1 MRFLLVVSAALLMG
15 AVVPQDPVRHAYV
28 PPNGF
33 VPDSLTAVRIAIAV
47 WGPIYGD
54 RQIANEHPLRAT
66 LRDSTWTVTGSLGP
80 GEIGGVAIAEIA
92 KRDGRVLRVSH
103 TQ

>member
-1 MRFLLVVSAALLMG
+1 MRPLFVASAALLIA
-15 AVVPQDPVRHAYV
+15 AVVPQDPVRHSYV

-33 VPDSLTAVRIAIAV
+33 VPDSLTAVRIAVAV

-54 RQIANEHPLRAT
+54 RQIASEHPLRAS
-66 LRDSTWTVTGSLGP
+66 LRDSTWTVMGSLAP

-103 TQ
+103 SQ